1 MSGAWQSKFERY
13 LIVRLS
19 HDIDSWFPELFSIPL
34 LLEVGCYS
42 NMIMI
47 FGREQTIFHW
57 ELLYWLRVSL
67 PFYIDIFS
75 LKGENDV
82 FGDNI
87 CHESTVGQSAV
98 DVFALTYCDLHW
110 IQRDALIEVLEFYPD
125 FANKFTKNLV
135 LSYNLRDEVRH
146 TSRRSS
152 LIHSLAIIK

>member
-1 MSGAWQSKFERY
+1 M
-13 LIVRLS
+13 
-19 HDIDSWFPELFSIPL
+19 
-34 LLEVGCYS
+34 
-42 NMIMI
+42 
-47 FGREQTIFHW
+47 
-57 ELLYWLRVSL
+57 SL